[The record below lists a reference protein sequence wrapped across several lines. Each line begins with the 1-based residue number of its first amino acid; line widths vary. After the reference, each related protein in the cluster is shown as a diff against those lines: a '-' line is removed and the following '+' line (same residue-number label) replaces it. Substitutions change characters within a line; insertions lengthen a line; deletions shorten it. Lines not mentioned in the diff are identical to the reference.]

1 MASRPPSAS
10 SINLA
15 ATQRVV
21 TKKTQDARRGSA
33 ASRGY
38 DADWRRCRAAFLLKH
53 PLCLF
58 CETAGRVEEAT
69 VVDHIISIEDRPDL
83 RLDWSNLRPLCKP
96 CHDRRTARDQAFGG
110 RSSRWPDWLRPSA
123 VPLTIVCGPPASGKS
138 TLVRDRA
145 RSSDLILDLD
155 LIASEL
161 SGQRPHSWGRDWLA
175 PAMRERNE
183 LLGRLSRQ
191 PCTWPAA
198 WLIVSEPKAERR
210 QWWWSTLKPTEIIVL
225 ETSIDQCMAR
235 TRADAERSERRAVWD
250 AAVTRWWSRYDRRP
264 GDTVITDR

>member
-1 MASRPPSAS
+1 MSRRPPSAACTS
-10 SINLA
+10 PVVQ
-15 ATQRVV
+15 QRKIELRVR
-21 TKKTQDARRGSA
+21 DSRRGSA

-38 DADWRRCRAAFLLKH
+38 DAAWRRCRSAFLLKH
-53 PLCLF
+53 PLCQF

-69 VVDHIISIEDRPDL
+69 VVDHIITIEDRPDL

-110 RSSRWPDWLRPSA
+110 RAARWPDWLRPSA

-138 TLVRDRA
+138 TLIRERA
-145 RSSDLILDLD
+145 GPNDLVLDLD
-155 LIASEL
+155 LIAAEL
-161 SGQRPHSWGRDWLA
+161 SGQRAHSWGRDWLA
-175 PAMRERNE
+175 PAIRERNE

-235 TRADAERSERRAVWD
+235 TRADPERSERRAVWD

-264 GDTVITDR
+264 GDTVITNR